1 MHVGSWNCTD
11 MGKWWEMEWLAVRNI
26 CVPCNDGYKV
36 HMIADLCKGLQF
48 TIPYAVKNGPF
59 EHPIVN
65 DSVACKYRIEQTS
78 IAVAKAQLQK
88 ILFSKKHIW
97 SYFYVNFYL
106 PFNGKVPN
114 SLKFTSSLHRP
125 IEPVP
130 KLCHEN
136 LRAFVC
142 SLKRSGSTE
151 TTSTPFRVFLISLS
165 KLWELIMWQ
174 VDSSTIPIFSFKL
187 YINHSGKTTKACFFL
202 ISPYM
207 LNRVH
212 WHLQGTFLDFHQAPD
227 LWICTRKHL
236 NR

>member
-1 MHVGSWNCTD
+1 
-11 MGKWWEMEWLAVRNI
+11 
-26 CVPCNDGYKV
+26 
-36 HMIADLCKGLQF
+36 MIADLCKGLQF

-65 DSVACKYRIEQTS
+65 DSVVCKYIIEQTS

-136 LRAFVC
+136 LRAFVY

-151 TTSTPFRVFLISLS
+151 TNSTPFRVFLISLS

-174 VDSSTIPIFSFKL
+174 VDSSTIPIFSL
-187 YINHSGKTTKACFFL
+187 NDISTTLVDQTFQEIFNRTHWTDPQTWVSNSSSNLLRGPLGFGPIQFL
-202 ISPYM
+202 M
-207 LNRVH
+207 E
-212 WHLQGTFLDFHQAPD
+212 T
-227 LWICTRKHL
+227 
-236 NR
+236 